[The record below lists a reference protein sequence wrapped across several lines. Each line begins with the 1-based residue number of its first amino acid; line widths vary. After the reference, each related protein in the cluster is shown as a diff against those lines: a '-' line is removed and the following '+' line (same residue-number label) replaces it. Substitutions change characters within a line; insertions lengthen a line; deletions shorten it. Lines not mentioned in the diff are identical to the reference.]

1 METEQ
6 FEFSE
11 DPKEIFS
18 ELVKKALKGKQSDFE
33 FIRTY
38 EACKVARLYKISVKR
53 VSKTFKTLYKKL
65 MKTYAKDI
73 MTDEQKLEML
83 MSMKQFEICYEY
95 YKKEYELAKD
105 MLSEYRAYLSS
116 GHIFDQ
122 LVLNDIRSEDDCV
135 DYRELPWTIFQKN
148 YKKLFTIN

>member
-11 DPKEIFS
+11 DPKKVFE

-38 EACKVARLYKISVKR
+38 EMCKVARYYKISVKK
-53 VSKTFKTLYKKL
+53 VSKVFKTLYKKL
-65 MKTYAKDI
+65 TKTYAKDI
-73 MTDEQKLEML
+73 MADEQKLEML
-83 MSMKQFEICYEY
+83 MSMKQFKICYDY

-105 MLSEYRAYLSS
+105 MLSEYRAYLTS

-122 LVLNDIRSEDDCV
+122 LVCNAIRSDDDCV
-135 DYRELPWTIFQKN
+135 DYRKLSWKIF
-148 YKKLFTIN
+148 

>member
-11 DPKEIFS
+11 DPKKVFE

-33 FIRTY
+33 FIKTY
-38 EACKVARLYKISVKR
+38 EMCKVARYYKISVKR
-53 VSKTFKTLYKKL
+53 VYKTFKTLYKKL

-73 MTDEQKLEML
+73 LAGEQKLEML
-83 MSMKQFEICYEY
+83 MSMKQFEICYDY

-122 LVLNDIRSEDDCV
+122 LVLNSVRPDDECV
-135 DYRELPWTIFQKN
+135 DYRELPWTIF
-148 YKKLFTIN
+148 

>member
-11 DPKEIFS
+11 DPKKVFE

-38 EACKVARLYKISVKR
+38 EMCKTARYYKISVKK
-53 VSKTFKTLYKKL
+53 VSKVFKTLYKKL
-65 MKTYAKDI
+65 MKSYAKDI
-73 MTDEQKLEML
+73 MADEQKLEML
-83 MSMKQFEICYEY
+83 MSMKQFEICYDY

-105 MLSEYRAYLSS
+105 MLSEYRAYLTS

-122 LVLNDIRSEDDCV
+122 LVLNSVRSDDDCV
-135 DYRELPWTIFQKN
+135 DYRELPWTIF
-148 YKKLFTIN
+148 

>member
-11 DPKEIFS
+11 DPKKVFE
-18 ELVKKALKGKQSDFE
+18 ELVKKALEGKQSDFE

-38 EACKVARLYKISVKR
+38 ETCKVARYYKISVKR
-53 VSKTFKTLYKKL
+53 VSKVFKTLYKKL

-73 MTDEQKLEML
+73 MTDGQKLEML
-83 MSMKQFEICYEY
+83 MSMKQFEICYRY
-95 YKKEYELAKD
+95 YEKEREIAKD
-105 MLSEYRAYLSS
+105 MLQEYHAYLTS

-122 LVLNDIRSEDDCV
+122 LVMNGVRSDDDCI
-135 DYRELPWTIFQKN
+135 DYRKLPW
-148 YKKLFTIN
+148 KLF

>member
-11 DPKEIFS
+11 DPKKVFE
-18 ELVKKALKGKQSDFE
+18 ELVKKALEGKHSDFE

-38 EACKVARLYKISVKR
+38 EMCKVARYYKISVKR

-73 MTDEQKLEML
+73 LTGEQKLEML
-83 MSMKQFEICYEY
+83 MSMKQFEICYNY

-122 LVLNDIRSEDDCV
+122 LVLNDIRPDDDCV
-135 DYRELPWTIFQKN
+135 DYRELPWTIF
-148 YKKLFTIN
+148 

>member
-38 EACKVARLYKISVKR
+38 ETCKVARYYKISVKR
-53 VSKTFKTLYKKL
+53 VSKVFKTLYKKL

-73 MTDEQKLEML
+73 MTDGQKLEML
-83 MSMKQFEICYEY
+83 MSMKQFEICYRY
-95 YKKEYELAKD
+95 YEKECEIAKD
-105 MLSEYRAYLSS
+105 MLDEYYVYLTS

-122 LVLNDIRSEDDCV
+122 LIMNGVRSDDDCV
-135 DYRELPWTIFQKN
+135 DYRKLPWKIF
-148 YKKLFTIN
+148 

>member
-1 METEQ
+1 METDQIEV
-6 FEFSE
+6 SE
-11 DPKEIFS
+11 DPKEFFG
-18 ELVKKALKGKQSDFE
+18 ELVKKALGGKQSDFE

-38 EACKVARLYKISVKR
+38 EMCKVARYYKTSTKR
-53 VSKTFKTLYKKL
+53 VSKAFKILYKKL
-65 MKTYAKDI
+65 MKTYTKDI
-73 MTDEQKLEML
+73 MTDEQKLEVL

-122 LVLNDIRSEDDCV
+122 LVLNNIRSEDDCV
-135 DYRELPWTIFQKN
+135 DYRELPWTIF
-148 YKKLFTIN
+148 

>member
-11 DPKEIFS
+11 DPKKVFE
-18 ELVKKALKGKQSDFE
+18 ELVKKALEGKQSDFE

-38 EACKVARLYKISVKR
+38 ETCKVVRYYKISVKR
-53 VSKTFKTLYKKL
+53 VSKVFKTLYKKL

-73 MTDEQKLEML
+73 MTDGQKLEML
-83 MSMKQFEICYEY
+83 MSMKQFEICYRY
-95 YKKEYELAKD
+95 YEKECEIAKD
-105 MLSEYRAYLSS
+105 MLDEYYVYLTS

-122 LVLNDIRSEDDCV
+122 LVMNGVRSDGDCV
-135 DYRELPWTIFQKN
+135 DYRKLPWKIF
-148 YKKLFTIN
+148 

>member
-11 DPKEIFS
+11 DPKKVFE
-18 ELVKKALKGKQSDFE
+18 ELVKKALEGKHSDFE

-38 EACKVARLYKISVKR
+38 ETCKVARYYKIGVKR
-53 VSKTFKTLYKKL
+53 VYKTFKTLYKKL

-73 MTDEQKLEML
+73 MADEQKLEML
-83 MSMKQFEICYEY
+83 MSMKQFEICYDY

-105 MLSEYRAYLSS
+105 MLSEYRAYLTS

-122 LVLNDIRSEDDCV
+122 LVCNAIRSDDDCV
-135 DYRELPWTIFQKN
+135 DYRKLPWKIF
-148 YKKLFTIN
+148 

>member
-11 DPKEIFS
+11 DPKEIFG
-18 ELVKKALKGKQSDFE
+18 ELVKKALRGKHSDFE

-38 EACKVARLYKISVKR
+38 EMCKAARLYKTSIKTVY
-53 VSKTFKTLYKKL
+53 KTFKTLYKKL
-65 MKTYAKDI
+65 MKTHAEDI
-73 MTDEQKLEML
+73 MADEQKLEML
-83 MSMKQFEICYEY
+83 MSMKQFEICYDY

-105 MLSEYRAYLSS
+105 MLDEYYSYLTS

-122 LVLNDIRSEDDCV
+122 LIMNGIRSDDDCV
-135 DYRELPWTIFQKN
+135 DDIKLPLKIF
-148 YKKLFTIN
+148 

>member
-11 DPKEIFS
+11 DPKEFFS

-38 EACKVARLYKISVKR
+38 EMSKVARYYKISTKR
-53 VSKTFKTLYKKL
+53 VSKVFKTLYKKL

-73 MTDEQKLEML
+73 LTGKQKLEML
-83 MSMKQFEICYEY
+83 MSMKQFEICYRY
-95 YKKEYELAKD
+95 YEKECEIAKD
-105 MLSEYRAYLSS
+105 MLDEYRAYLSS

-122 LVLNDIRSEDDCV
+122 LIFNSVRPDDECV
-135 DYRELPWTIFQKN
+135 DYRKLPWTIFQKKTVYN
-148 YKKLFTIN
+148 

>member
-1 METEQ
+1 METDQIELT
-6 FEFSE
+6 E
-11 DPKEIFS
+11 DPKKIFG

-38 EACKVARLYKISVKR
+38 EACKTARLYKISVKR
-53 VSKTFKTLYKKL
+53 VFKAFKTLYKKL

-73 MTDEQKLEML
+73 MADEQKLEML
-83 MSMKQFEICYEY
+83 MSMKQFEICYDY

-105 MLSEYRAYLSS
+105 MLSEYRAYLTS

-122 LVLNDIRSEDDCV
+122 LVLNSVRPDDECV
-135 DYRELPWTIFQKN
+135 DYRELPWTIF
-148 YKKLFTIN
+148 

>member
-11 DPKEIFS
+11 DPKKVFE
-18 ELVKKALKGKQSDFE
+18 ELVKKALEGKHSDFE

-38 EACKVARLYKISVKR
+38 ETCKVARYYKIGVKR
-53 VSKTFKTLYKKL
+53 VYKTFKTLYKKL

-73 MTDEQKLEML
+73 LTGEQKLEML
-83 MSMKQFEICYEY
+83 MSIKQFEICYDY

-105 MLSEYRAYLSS
+105 MLSEYRAYLIS

-122 LVLNDIRSEDDCV
+122 LVCNAIRSDDDCV
-135 DYRELPWTIFQKN
+135 DYRKLSWKIF
-148 YKKLFTIN
+148 

>member
-6 FEFSE
+6 IEFEE
-11 DPKEIFS
+11 DPKEFFG
-18 ELVKKALKGKQSDFE
+18 ELVKKALSGKQSDFE

-38 EACKVARLYKISVKR
+38 EMCKVARYYKTSTKR
-53 VSKTFKTLYKKL
+53 VSKAFKILYKKL

-83 MSMKQFEICYEY
+83 MSMKQFEICYNY
-95 YKKEYELAKD
+95 YKKECEIAKD
-105 MLSEYRAYLSS
+105 MLQEYHAYLAS

-122 LVLNDIRSEDDCV
+122 LVLNSVRPDDECV
-135 DYRELPWTIFQKN
+135 DYRKLTFIIF
-148 YKKLFTIN
+148 

>member
-38 EACKVARLYKISVKR
+38 ETCKVARYYKISVKR
-53 VSKTFKTLYKKL
+53 VSKVFKTLYKKL

-83 MSMKQFEICYEY
+83 MSMKQFEICYDY

-105 MLSEYRAYLSS
+105 MLDEYHAYLTS

-122 LVLNDIRSEDDCV
+122 LVLNCVRPDDDCV
-135 DYRELPWTIFQKN
+135 DYRKLPWKIF
-148 YKKLFTIN
+148 

>member
-11 DPKEIFS
+11 DPKKIFG

-38 EACKVARLYKISVKR
+38 EMCKVARYYKINVKR
-53 VSKTFKTLYKKL
+53 VAKTFKTLYKKL

-73 MTDEQKLEML
+73 VADEQQLEML
-83 MSMKQFEICYEY
+83 MSMKQFEICYNY
-95 YKKEYELAKD
+95 YKKEYEIAKD
-105 MLSEYRAYLSS
+105 MLHEYRSYLFS

-122 LVLNDIRSEDDCV
+122 LVLNNVRSDDECV
-135 DYRELPWTIFQKN
+135 DYRELPWTIF
-148 YKKLFTIN
+148 

>member
-6 FEFSE
+6 FEASE
-11 DPKEIFS
+11 DPKKIFD

-38 EACKVARLYKISVKR
+38 EMCKTARLYKISVKR
-53 VSKTFKTLYKKL
+53 VSKAFKTLYKKL
-65 MKTYAKDI
+65 IKTYAKDI

-83 MSMKQFEICYEY
+83 MSMKQFEICYRY
-95 YKKEYELAKD
+95 YKKEYEIAKD
-105 MLSEYRAYLSS
+105 MLHEYRSYLFG

-122 LVLNDIRSEDDCV
+122 LVLNGIRSDDDCV
-135 DYRELPWTIFQKN
+135 DYRELPWTIF
-148 YKKLFTIN
+148 

>member
-1 METEQ
+1 METDQIEV
-6 FEFSE
+6 SE
-11 DPKEIFS
+11 DPKEFFG
-18 ELVKKALKGKQSDFE
+18 ELVKKALAGKQSDFE

-38 EACKVARLYKISVKR
+38 EMCKVARYYKISVKR

-73 MTDEQKLEML
+73 LTGEQKLEML

-122 LVLNDIRSEDDCV
+122 LVLNSVRSDDECV
-135 DYRELPWTIFQKN
+135 DYRELPWTIF
-148 YKKLFTIN
+148 

>member
-11 DPKEIFS
+11 DPKKVFE

-38 EACKVARLYKISVKR
+38 EMCKVARYYKISVKR
-53 VSKTFKTLYKKL
+53 VYKTFKTLYKKL

-73 MTDEQKLEML
+73 LTGEQKLEML

-122 LVLNDIRSEDDCV
+122 LVLNNIRSDDECV
-135 DYRELPWTIFQKN
+135 DYRELPWTIF
-148 YKKLFTIN
+148 

>member
-6 FEFSE
+6 IEVSE
-11 DPKEIFS
+11 DPKKVFE

-38 EACKVARLYKISVKR
+38 EMCKVARYYKISVKR

-73 MTDEQKLEML
+73 LTDEQKLEML
-83 MSMKQFEICYEY
+83 MSMKQFEICYDY

-122 LVLNDIRSEDDCV
+122 LVLNDIRPDDDCV
-135 DYRELPWTIFQKN
+135 DYRELPWTIF
-148 YKKLFTIN
+148 

>member
-73 MTDEQKLEML
+73 MSDEQKLEML
-83 MSMKQFEICYEY
+83 MSMKQFEICYDY

-105 MLSEYRAYLSS
+105 MLSEYCAYLTS

-122 LVLNDIRSEDDCV
+122 LVLNSVRSDDDCV
-135 DYRELPWTIFQKN
+135 DYRKWSWTIF
-148 YKKLFTIN
+148 

>member
-11 DPKEIFS
+11 DPKKVFG
-18 ELVKKALKGKQSDFE
+18 ELVKKALGGKQSDFE

-38 EACKVARLYKISVKR
+38 EMCKVARYYKISTKR
-53 VSKTFKTLYKKL
+53 VSKAFKTLYKKL

-73 MTDEQKLEML
+73 LTGEQKLEML
-83 MSMKQFEICYEY
+83 MSMKQFEICYNY
-95 YKKEYELAKD
+95 YRKECEIAKD
-105 MLSEYRAYLSS
+105 MLQEYRSYLFS

-122 LVLNDIRSEDDCV
+122 LIFNSVRSDDDCI
-135 DYRELPWTIFQKN
+135 DYRELP
-148 YKKLFTIN
+148 

>member
-11 DPKEIFS
+11 DPKKVFE

-38 EACKVARLYKISVKR
+38 ETCKVARYYKISVKK
-53 VSKTFKTLYKKL
+53 VSKVFKTLYKKL

-83 MSMKQFEICYEY
+83 MSMKQFEICYRY
-95 YKKEYELAKD
+95 YEKECEIAKD
-105 MLSEYRAYLSS
+105 MLDEYYAYLTS
-116 GHIFDQ
+116 GHMFDQ
-122 LVLNDIRSEDDCV
+122 LVMNGARTDDDCV
-135 DYRELPWTIFQKN
+135 DYRKLPWKIF
-148 YKKLFTIN
+148 

>member
-11 DPKEIFS
+11 DPKKVFE

-38 EACKVARLYKISVKR
+38 ETCKVARDYKIGVKR
-53 VSKTFKTLYKKL
+53 VYKTFKTLYKKL
-65 MKTYAKDI
+65 MKVYAKDI
-73 MTDEQKLEML
+73 MADEQKLEML
-83 MSMKQFEICYEY
+83 MSIKQFEICYRY
-95 YKKEYELAKD
+95 YEKECEIAKD
-105 MLSEYRAYLSS
+105 MLDEYHAYLTG

-122 LVLNDIRSEDDCV
+122 LVMNGVRSDDDCV
-135 DYRELPWTIFQKN
+135 DYRKVPWKIF
-148 YKKLFTIN
+148 

>member
-11 DPKEIFS
+11 DPKKIFG

-38 EACKVARLYKISVKR
+38 EMCKVARYYKISVKR
-53 VSKTFKTLYKKL
+53 VYKTFKTLYKKL

-73 MTDEQKLEML
+73 LTGEQKLEML
-83 MSMKQFEICYEY
+83 MSMKQFEICYDY

-122 LVLNDIRSEDDCV
+122 LVLNGVRSDDDCV
-135 DYRELPWTIFQKN
+135 DYRELP
-148 YKKLFTIN
+148 

>member
-6 FEFSE
+6 IEFSE
-11 DPKEIFS
+11 DPKEFFNK
-18 ELVKKALKGKQSDFE
+18 LVKKALGGKQSDFE

-38 EACKVARLYKISVKR
+38 EMCKVARDYKISVKR
-53 VSKTFKTLYKKL
+53 VSKTFKTIYKKL

-73 MTDEQKLEML
+73 LVGEQKLEML
-83 MSMKQFEICYEY
+83 MSMKQFEICYDY

-122 LVLNDIRSEDDCV
+122 LVLNDIRPDDECV
-135 DYRELPWTIFQKN
+135 DYRELPWTIF
-148 YKKLFTIN
+148 

>member
-1 METEQ
+1 METDQIELT
-6 FEFSE
+6 E
-11 DPKEIFS
+11 DPKKIFG

-38 EACKVARLYKISVKR
+38 EMCKVARYYKISVKR
-53 VSKTFKTLYKKL
+53 VYKTFKTLYKKL

-73 MTDEQKLEML
+73 LTGEQKLEML
-83 MSMKQFEICYEY
+83 MSMKQFEICCDY

-105 MLSEYRAYLSS
+105 MLSEYRAYLTS

-122 LVLNDIRSEDDCV
+122 LVLNGIRPDDECV
-135 DYRELPWTIFQKN
+135 DYRELPWTIF
-148 YKKLFTIN
+148 